1 MSNFAPAAV
10 TLELR
15 LSIKIVAPATV
26 TLELR
31 LSIKISAQALVTL
44 ELWLAIKIIALA
56 MVTFDIQLSNG
67 TIILDTFHLSLPSS
81 FGKKKP
87 NAIILYH
94 FKCTKSSKISITL
107 HHTVKNTK

>member
-1 MSNFAPAAV
+1 MSNF
-10 TLELR
+10 
-15 LSIKIVAPATV
+15 IQKFDKISRFKVQISLAPATV

-81 FGKKKP
+81 FGKK
-87 NAIILYH
+87 NLM
-94 FKCTKSSKISITL
+94 L
-107 HHTVKNTK
+107 